1 MLLSTPSKI
10 LPLSFIAAAISFIV
24 GQSVGIISCGK
35 GPQIV
40 SVSKYLFEEIN
51 SGLDSTVVGGK
62 KKKKK
67 KREKEKAKPQDRYLN
82 LPATAAKER
91 ALWRRL
97 KQAPS
102 YPGLVGPGVQ
112 SIHGSGSS

>member
-40 SVSKYLFEEIN
+40 SVSKYLLEEIN

-62 KKKKK
+62 KKE
-67 KREKEKAKPQDRYLN
+67 EK
-82 LPATAAKER
+82 KER
-91 ALWRRL
+91 EG
-97 KQAPS
+97 KS
-102 YPGLVGPGVQ
+102 KT
-112 SIHGSGSS
+112 SG